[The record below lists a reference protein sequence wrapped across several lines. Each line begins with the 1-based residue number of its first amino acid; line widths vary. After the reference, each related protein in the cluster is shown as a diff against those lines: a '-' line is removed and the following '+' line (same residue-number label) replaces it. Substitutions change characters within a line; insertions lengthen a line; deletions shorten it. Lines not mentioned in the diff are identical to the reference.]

1 MSQQQRE
8 PIFNVPGIVVALVAT
23 FIAIHAGLSLM
34 DEGTQ
39 AWLLNLLAFN
49 PARYSGPPVALPGE
63 PWAGAAGFLTH
74 AFLHGDLSHLA
85 INSVWLLAVGSPI
98 ARRMPAI
105 SFLAFFAMCA
115 LGGALLF
122 MLFHTGLDTAM
133 VGASG
138 AISGLMAAA
147 LRLVFAA
154 EDDHARMVLREDP
167 AAAPSMSIRETFTRR
182 RPLTAIIVWI
192 VINFVAAVAM
202 GPMTGG
208 AGIAWEAH
216 LGGFFAGLFTF
227 DLFDRGRRGDEAHE
241 S

>member
-8 PIFNVPGIVVALVAT
+8 AIFNVPGVVVGLVAA
-23 FIAIHAGLSLM
+23 FVAIHLGRGLLSESA
-34 DEGTQ
+34 D
-39 AWLLNLLAFN
+39 AWLINLLAFN

-63 PWAGAAGFLTH
+63 PWAGAAGFVTH
-74 AFLHGDLSHLA
+74 AFLHGDLTHLV

-98 ARRMPAI
+98 ARRMPAL

-115 LGGALLF
+115 SGGALLF
-122 MLFHTGLDTAM
+122 MLFHAGLDMALI
-133 VGASG
+133 GASG

-154 EDDHARMVLREDP
+154 DDDHARMILRENP
-167 AAAPSMSIRETFTRR
+167 AAAPRMSIRETFTHR

-192 VINFVAAVAM
+192 VVNFVAAIAM

-227 DLFDRGRRGDEAHE
+227 DLFDRGRSDNDSA
-241 S
+241 